1 MRIESIQPLLRILAL
16 VLVTTAAH
24 AAGAGSPRAGE
35 IITEVGSTKTAQG
48 ETVQYELGTLFVPEN
63 RAVANSRLIGVGFA
77 RIKAARPTGAP
88 PIFILPG
95 GPARSY
101 LNAFTDEDAAAKKQL
116 AGVFPFTAAG
126 DVVVMDQRG
135 YSKRGEELLV
145 ARPRQPLDRP
155 RTLAADAAELV
166 KLARDAIA
174 AHPDKDL
181 AGYTI
186 VQCAEDVNDLRRAL
200 GYEQLTLSG
209 QSFGSQWSFAVMKL
223 HPEIVARAWLSG
235 VEPLDNAFDMPSHVF
250 TVLQRIAWDADRAP
264 ELAPW
269 LPRGGVMEALRAVH
283 ARLASGP
290 LRVKV
295 KDAATG
301 KARTVVL
308 GLEDFRASLLMP
320 PEAWPAFVLS
330 LYHRHYDDWARAVL
344 QERQAEGSPVRLIA
358 PLIDSSLGV
367 SAQRAHLLRTD
378 SGTEA
383 LGMTDFDA
391 LIASA
396 DAWPTP
402 PMEDSL
408 RLPVPSPIPVLFFHG
423 DWDTSTPIDNTLGM
437 LPYFPNG
444 RALLVHR
451 GVHHTRAPVF
461 EQHPEIL
468 PRVIAFLKT
477 GDTRD
482 FPVNVSLPV
491 PTFQK
496 PSFTPGR

>member
-1 MRIESIQPLLRILAL
+1 MRFRLPRIFAL
-16 VLVTTAAH
+16 VLLTTPAH
-24 AAGAGSPRAGE
+24 AASTDSHRAGE
-35 IITEVGSTKTAQG
+35 IVWETGTTKTAEG
-48 ETVQYELGTLFVPEN
+48 APVQYELGTLFVPEN
-63 RAVANSRLIGVGFA
+63 RAVSNSRLIGVGFA
-77 RIKAARPTGAP
+77 RVKAARPTGAP

-145 ARPRQPLDRP
+145 ARPHQPLDRP
-155 RTLAADAAELV
+155 RTLAADASEMV
-166 KLARDAIA
+166 KLARDAMA
-174 AHPDKDL
+174 AHPGKDL
-181 AGYTI
+181 AGYTL
-186 VQCAEDVNDLRRAL
+186 VQCAEDVNDLRQAL
-200 GYEQLTLSG
+200 GYAQITLSG

-250 TVLQRIAWDADRAP
+250 AVLQRIAWDADRAP

-269 LPRGGVMEALRAVH
+269 LPRGGVMQALRAVH

-290 LRVKV
+290 IRVKV
-295 KDAATG
+295 KDAAG
-301 KARTVVL
+301 KPRTVVL
-308 GLEDFRASLLMP
+308 GLEDFRAALLRP

-330 LYHRHYDDWARAVL
+330 LYHRHYDDWAREVL
-344 QERQAEGSPVRLIA
+344 QERQGDDSPVRILA

-367 SAQRAHLLRTD
+367 SAERGHLLRTD
-378 SGTEA
+378 SGTDL

-402 PMEDSL
+402 EVDATL
-408 RLPVPSPIPVLFFHG
+408 RLPTPNPTPVLFFHG
-423 DWDTSTPIDNTLGM
+423 DWDTSTPIDNTLGL

-468 PRVIAFLKT
+468 PKVIAFLKT

-482 FPVNVSLPV
+482 LPVNVSLPV

-496 PSFTPGR
+496 PPFPPVP